1 MTCMRL
7 CEALDIRPGQAVAF
21 VGAGGKTTAIWR
33 VQAEL
38 SAQGA
43 PVVYVT
49 TTKMMEPVL
58 PSGGALYLA
67 LRPDA
72 TRMAGLLER
81 APRLVLA
88 ARRPKEPVTPHADHP
103 VPSRPFKLDGLP
115 PETLDDLIGRLPG
128 VTWLIEAD
136 GAKGCGLKIH
146 AEHEPVVPS
155 SVTTAVVMAHLDVLG
170 SPLDGTT
177 AHRVDDA
184 IRLLG
189 VPMGT
194 PITPALFAHVLC
206 HATSR
211 KGVPEGAR
219 IVLALTQ
226 RSATLHPDA
235 HALAGLL
242 RKTYRHIVFVAL
254 RSESPVLAVL
264 SP

>member
-1 MTCMRL
+1 MRL
-7 CEALDIRPGQAVAF
+7 CEALDIHPGQVVAF

-33 VQAEL
+33 IQAEL
-38 SAQGA
+38 GAQGTPA
-43 PVVYVT
+43 IYVT

-58 PSGGALYLA
+58 PPGSALYLA
-67 LRPDA
+67 RRPDA
-72 TRMAGLLER
+72 TRIAGLLEL

-88 ARRPKEPVTPHADHP
+88 ARRPANPVAPHADHP
-103 VPSRPFKLDGLP
+103 VPSRPFKLDGLSP
-115 PETLDDLIGRLPG
+115 DTVNALFRQLPG

-155 SVTTAVVMAHLDVLG
+155 GVTTIVVMAHLDVLG

-184 IRLLG
+184 TRLLG
-189 VPMGT
+189 VPIGT
-194 PITPALFAHVLC
+194 PITPALFADVLC

-211 KGVPEGAR
+211 KGAPEGAR
-219 IVLALTQ
+219 IVLMLTQ

-235 HALAGLL
+235 HTLAGLL
-242 RKTYRHIVFVAL
+242 RKTYPHIVFVAL
-254 RSESPVLAVL
+254 RSEEPVLAVF

>member
-1 MTCMRL
+1 MRL

-33 VQAEL
+33 IQAEL
-38 SAQGA
+38 GAQGA

-49 TTKMMEPVL
+49 TTKMMEPIL
-58 PSGGALYLA
+58 PSGAALYLA
-67 LRPDA
+67 PRPDA
-72 TRMAGLLER
+72 TRIAGLLEL

-88 ARRPKEPVTPHADHP
+88 ARRPTDPVAPHADHP
-103 VPSRPFKLDGLP
+103 VPSCPFKLDGLP
-115 PETLDDLIGRLPG
+115 PDTLNELIRQSPG

-146 AEHEPVVPS
+146 AEHEPVIPS
-155 SVTTAVVMAHLDVLG
+155 GVTTAVVMAHLDVLG

-177 AHRVDDA
+177 VHRVDDA
-184 IRLLG
+184 TRLLG
-189 VPMGT
+189 APMGT
-194 PITPALFAHVLC
+194 PITPAFFADVLR

-219 IVLALTQ
+219 IVLMLTQ

-235 HALAGLL
+235 QALAGLL

-254 RSESPVLAVL
+254 RSGDPVLAAPL
-264 SP
+264 S

>member
-1 MTCMRL
+1 MRL

-38 SAQGA
+38 GAQGA

-58 PSGGALYLA
+58 SSGSALYLA
-67 LRPDA
+67 PRPDA
-72 TRMAGLLER
+72 TRIAGLLEP

-88 ARRPKEPVTPHADHP
+88 GRRLADSVTPHADHP

-115 PETLDDLIGRLPG
+115 PDILNELIRQLPG

-155 SVTTAVVMAHLDVLG
+155 GVTTAVVMAHLDVLG

-184 IRLLG
+184 TRLLG
-189 VPMGT
+189 VPLGT
-194 PITPALFAHVLC
+194 PITPALFAYAMC
-206 HATSR
+206 HPTSR
-211 KGVPEGAR
+211 KGIPEGAR
-219 IVLALTQ
+219 IVLMLTQ

-235 HALAGLL
+235 HALAVLL
-242 RKTYRHIVFVAL
+242 RNTYRHIVFVAL
-254 RSESPVLAVL
+254 RSDDPVLAAL
-264 SP
+264 LP